1 MRSHIGMLFGT
12 LLLPL
17 TTASAQP
24 TGGRD
29 RLPDKAVVGS
39 VATDANCERV
49 FEPTSPASLLRDLTG
64 DVVGAQLKPWLDALS
79 GRRPDAAAP
88 DPKAHLRQILRTRA
102 RATVWLPIEIE
113 EKIGD
118 HMASSMSFITASEV
132 AESPVLLR
140 VSDIFD
146 RLIKALPPD
155 NAYKFRLRFAES
167 ESANMTALPGGIVV
181 VNTGMLPR
189 KIDDFNDNKYV
200 ALLAHEIAHVTKRHQ
215 TREMQ
220 GYIADTMTVAEL
232 VRGLQGGK
240 SQLEK
245 AVNIFSGIA
254 TLDQLF
260 SRFYADQE
268 LEADACI
275 PRLVK
280 AAGFDPQPP
289 AFAFRDWALAQFMP
303 KPETPAPAAAGLP
316 KSVSS
321 DLRAAAPAGRP
332 AKPTPR
338 SEQGGLVSGRAATGP
353 TQPVPGAT
361 AAGGLNDPN
370 ARALFENRHP
380 PTEERIKI
388 LAASL
393 QFWAVRDPT
402 MRTAGDG
409 SVRLTGSTAG
419 PEDISETPAAGGQAA
434 AGSNTAGGLLRSLT
448 SGRDRLADKIRKLQ
462 GPQDGNAEPAPPG
475 QTGN

>member
-1 MRSHIGMLFGT
+1 MRSHVGMLFGT
-12 LLLPL
+12 LVLPL
-17 TTASAQP
+17 ATASAQP
-24 TGGRD
+24 TGSGGQQ
-29 RLPDKAVVGS
+29 PGKAVVAS

-79 GRRPDAAAP
+79 GRKPAAAAP
-88 DPKAHLRQILRTRA
+88 DPKAHLQQVLKTRA

-113 EKIGD
+113 EMVGD
-118 HMASSMSFITASEV
+118 RMARSMNFIAASEV
-132 AESPVLLR
+132 AEDPVLLR
-140 VSDIFD
+140 ISGIFD
-146 RLIKALPPD
+146 RLVKALPPD
-155 NAYKFRLRFAES
+155 NAYKFRVLFVAD
-167 ESANMTALPGGIVV
+167 ESANMAALPGGIVV

-189 KIDDFNDNKYV
+189 KVDDFNDNKYV

-232 VRGLQGGK
+232 VGALQRGK
-240 SQLEK
+240 SQLDK
-245 AVNIFSGIA
+245 VVAVFSGVT

-303 KPETPAPAAAGLP
+303 KPETPAPAAPGLP
-316 KSVSS
+316 KSLST
-321 DLRAAAPAGRP
+321 DLRPAAPAGRP
-332 AKPTPR
+332 GKPTPR
-338 SEQGGLVSGRAATGP
+338 SGQGGLVTGLAATGP
-353 TQPVPGAT
+353 ALPAPSAT
-361 AAGGLNDPN
+361 AAGGANELK

-393 QFWAVRDPT
+393 QYWAVRDPT
-402 MRTAGDG
+402 VRTAGDG
-409 SVRLTGSTAG
+409 AVRLSGG
-419 PEDISETPAAGGQAA
+419 AAGTETKSAEGQASSDGA
-434 AGSNTAGGLLRSLT
+434 NSAGSLLRSLT
-448 SGRDRLADKIRKLQ
+448 SGRDRLADKIKQLQ